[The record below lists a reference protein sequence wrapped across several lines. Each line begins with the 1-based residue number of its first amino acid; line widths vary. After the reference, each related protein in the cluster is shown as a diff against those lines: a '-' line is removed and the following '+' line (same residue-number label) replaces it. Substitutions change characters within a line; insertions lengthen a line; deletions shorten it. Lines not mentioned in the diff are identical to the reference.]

1 MTTNETATQWNDV
14 ISLYIIITIS
24 SLSAIIC
31 TLACLIIII
40 LTYITPSLHSPTNL
54 LVSNTCCCTLFNLII
69 STMNSFIFYTQTTST
84 NWSCRIRGY
93 LYYVSISL
101 VIYSYI
107 IQAISR
113 LFWTVLYRYRY
124 LLTMKCH
131 IYLII
136 SQIFLSF
143 ILPLS
148 SIITTD
154 IVFRPFKLCLVAMK
168 YKIHVL
174 YLLTIAIL
182 YTIIYYHIA
191 RSTANFQRTLH
202 GAKRDSELAR
212 NILILLSIFVFGGI
226 PIVIYIIVSNEIE
239 SVPTIFYL
247 IVITVPSIAVAVEK
261 TMTIVLNKDI
271 RKTLK
276 LRWITSFPNCRL
288 STTHVNNT
296 HRRTLRTV
304 SGMIHTVNIRIS
316 PLKTSNLPNI
326 QI

>member
-1 MTTNETATQWNDV
+1 MENLVIVAITGAECIKNKQTDV
-14 ISLYIIITIS
+14 LLYI
-24 SLSAIIC
+24 
-31 TLACLIIII
+31 
-40 LTYITPSLHSPTNL
+40 
-54 LVSNTCCCTLFNLII
+54 
-69 STMNSFIFYTQTTST
+69 
-84 NWSCRIRGY
+84 
-93 LYYVSISL
+93 
-101 VIYSYI
+101 
-107 IQAISR
+107 
-113 LFWTVLYRYRY
+113 YR
-124 LLTMKCH
+124 
-131 IYLII
+131 
-136 SQIFLSF
+136 
-143 ILPLS
+143 LS

-174 YLLTIAIL
+174 YLLIIGYIIPFLTIAIL
-182 YTIIYYHIA
+182 YTIIYRHIA

-202 GAKRDSELAR
+202 GAKRDRELAR

-226 PIVIYIIVSNEIE
+226 PTVIYIIVSNEIE

-247 IVITVPSIAVAVEK
+247 IVITVPSVAVAVEK

-326 QI
+326 QM

>member
-1 MTTNETATQWNDV
+1 
-14 ISLYIIITIS
+14 
-24 SLSAIIC
+24 
-31 TLACLIIII
+31 
-40 LTYITPSLHSPTNL
+40 
-54 LVSNTCCCTLFNLII
+54 
-69 STMNSFIFYTQTTST
+69 
-84 NWSCRIRGY
+84 
-93 LYYVSISL
+93 
-101 VIYSYI
+101 
-107 IQAISR
+107 
-113 LFWTVLYRYRY
+113 
-124 LLTMKCH
+124 MKCH

-136 SQIFLSF
+136 SQISLSF

-148 SIITTD
+148 SIITKD

-174 YLLTIAIL
+174 YLLTIGYIIPLLTIAIL
-182 YTIIYYHIA
+182 YTIIYRHIA
-191 RSTANFQRTLH
+191 RSTANFQRSLH

-226 PIVIYIIVSNEIE
+226 PTVIYIIVSNEIE

-247 IVITVPSIAVAVEK
+247 IAITVPSIAVAVEK

-288 STTHVNNT
+288 STTRVQQFTHANST

-304 SGMIHTVNIRIS
+304 SGMIHTVNVRKS
-316 PLKTSNLPNI
+316 PLKTSNRPNI
-326 QI
+326 QM